1 MSAPTRVAAI
11 NLGMQT
17 VTLAVFERAG
27 ADGLT
32 LTGYARN
39 GLLADPAAD
48 GSRPGQL
55 KIALTELKSAVGW
68 KNGAVACAI
77 PSQGVFTRFV
87 RIPRVDAGQ
96 VAGVLHFEA
105 QQNVPYPIEEVSWGY
120 QVLPDGDG
128 ETMGAVILATKRD
141 QLEATV
147 DALSGA
153 GLRPSLIET
162 SPVALYNAFRFNYP
176 EAEGCS
182 LLIDI
187 GARATNL
194 IFVEGDQ
201 FFIRT
206 LPVGGNSISAALQ
219 KKFEGR
225 SFMEVEEYKCSEAVI
240 PPPGNYAGAKDA
252 EAAEAAKIART
263 VMTRVHN
270 EITRSIT
277 FYRTS
282 QHGAAPMRI
291 YLAGGGVSLPYTL
304 EFFNEKLSL
313 PVEFFNPLRRVGIG
327 PGVDAA
333 RLPSEAHSLGEC
345 TGAALHLL
353 LGDCPLEI
361 GLKAPSLERAEAD
374 QRRRPF
380 LAAAAAALVA
390 ALGVGG
396 LYYDRA
402 AQRVATLNEETAGQA
417 ATLEGHKAELDQLAS
432 ERRQLMEEASDLA
445 AAPALR
451 TAWAAVVN
459 ELGSKLPARNI
470 WLTRL
475 RPVVGGQPLEPSD
488 KGGAAWADAE
498 KTSGGEG
505 DGEKGSAVAE
515 VSALMLDGLY
525 LENDNGPA
533 VVDEFVEALAGSPVF
548 GINPENKADVVQLR
562 ATQSGE
568 AWAYDFKLLLPL
580 ARPIPL

>member
-1 MSAPTRVAAI
+1 
-11 NLGMQT
+11 
-17 VTLAVFERAG
+17 
-27 ADGLT
+27 
-32 LTGYARN
+32 
-39 GLLADPAAD
+39 
-48 GSRPGQL
+48 
-55 KIALTELKSAVGW
+55 
-68 KNGAVACAI
+68 
-77 PSQGVFTRFV
+77 
-87 RIPRVDAGQ
+87 
-96 VAGVLHFEA
+96 
-105 QQNVPYPIEEVSWGY
+105 
-120 QVLPDGDG
+120 
-128 ETMGAVILATKRD
+128 
-141 QLEATV
+141 
-147 DALSGA
+147 
-153 GLRPSLIET
+153 
-162 SPVALYNAFRFNYP
+162 
-176 EAEGCS
+176 
-182 LLIDI
+182 
-187 GARATNL
+187 
-194 IFVEGDQ
+194 
-201 FFIRT
+201 
-206 LPVGGNSISAALQ
+206 
-219 KKFEGR
+219 
-225 SFMEVEEYKCSEAVI
+225 
-240 PPPGNYAGAKDA
+240 
-252 EAAEAAKIART
+252 
-263 VMTRVHN
+263 
-270 EITRSIT
+270 
-277 FYRTS
+277 
-282 QHGAAPMRI
+282 
-291 YLAGGGVSLPYTL
+291 VSLPYTL

-488 KGGAAWADAE
+488 KGGAAWAGAE
-498 KTSGGEG
+498 KTSGSEG